1 MIIIVATIK
10 FLKYLS
16 VIKPTVFNSPTPP
29 TLVMI
34 TEIKIRA
41 FRAIDDHETCLKYIS
56 GHRHVLSIY
65 GIENITT
72 NTEDW
77 IYNPAMFVIVV
88 ESLDGEKLYGGA
100 RVQAA
105 DGVTPLPIEEATGK
119 MDPKIYDIVKYYSQ
133 FGAAELSGLWNSKE
147 VAGFGIGSLFP
158 SRVAI
163 AIAEQIGIEVMFTL
177 CSPTTVRFKSW
188 IGGTELESIG
198 NKGTFYYPNLDLIA
212 TALYTED
219 VINLPEGHPR
229 EKEKILYL
237 RQNLNHI
244 AEEKSPFKDQ
254 LIKIHYD
261 LKIANTDINEFKLKP
276 TISKKTFEKILADEK
291 NCPVNY

>member
-1 MIIIVATIK
+1 
-10 FLKYLS
+10 
-16 VIKPTVFNSPTPP
+16 
-29 TLVMI
+29 MI
-34 TEIKIRA
+34 TEIRIRA
-41 FRAIDDHETCLKYIS
+41 FRAINDPEACLQFIN

-72 NTEDW
+72 NTDDW
-77 IYNPAMFVIVV
+77 MYNPAIFVIVV

-100 RVQAA
+100 RVQVA
-105 DGVTPLPIEEATGK
+105 DGITPLPIEEATGK

-158 SRVAI
+158 SRVAV

-188 IGGTELESIG
+188 IGGKELDSIG
-198 NKGTFYYPNLDLIA
+198 NKGTFYYPKLDLLA

-219 VINLPEGHPR
+219 VINLPDAHPR
-229 EKEKILYL
+229 EREKIYFL
-237 RQNLNHI
+237 RQNPEHI
-244 AEEKSPFKDQ
+244 AEEKSPFKNQ
-254 LIKIHYD
+254 LIKIHYA
-261 LKIANTDINEFKLKP
+261 LKISNTDPNEFKLNG
-276 TISKKTFEKILADEK
+276 TIPKKSLEKILADEK
-291 NCPVNY
+291 SFPVNY